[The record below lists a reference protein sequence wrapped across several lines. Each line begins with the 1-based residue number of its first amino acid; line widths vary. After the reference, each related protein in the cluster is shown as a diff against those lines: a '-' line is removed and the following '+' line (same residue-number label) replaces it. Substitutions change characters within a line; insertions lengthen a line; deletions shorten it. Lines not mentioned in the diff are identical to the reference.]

1 MKAAPPGVLEVG
13 MFRAL
18 FRLVL
23 AVIILVAVGAF
34 LLGWWGNGRDLV
46 PGTPAVGTTGSVD
59 TSKAREVGAKV
70 GEKTAEAANQA
81 RAALATGGITAKIKS
96 KMALDDLVNA
106 RAIDVDTTG
115 DVVTLSGTVHS
126 EAERQRA
133 LQLARE
139 TAGVRSVTDRLR
151 VRN

>member
-1 MKAAPPGVLEVG
+1 
-13 MFRAL
+13 
-18 FRLVL
+18 LVL

-34 LLGWWGNGRDLV
+34 LLGWWGSGRDV
-46 PGTPAVGTTGSVD
+46 RPDTPAVGTTGSVD

-81 RAALATGGITAKIKS
+81 REALATGGITAKIKS

-106 RAIDVDTTG
+106 RSIDVDTNG